1 MQRVDE
7 ADEMPISKV
16 EPQAKEP
23 RGENY
28 DTQIIPC
35 YKEAVLTAWNAYE
48 GFTSHKTRSS
58 STDVH
63 NELAR
68 VRGVVWVMM
77 FLYTILI
84 CNNLTS
90 CISF

>member
-1 MQRVDE
+1 MQPVDE
-7 ADEMPISKV
+7 ADEVPISKV

-28 DTQIIPC
+28 ETQIIPC

-58 STDVH
+58 SMDVH

-68 VRGVVWVMM
+68 VRG
-77 FLYTILI
+77 L
-84 CNNLTS
+84 CG
-90 CISF
+90 